1 MSRQEMTKQVPVKTI
16 KELLAGDGAV
26 QGVDIDK
33 HWNVEFQGLA
43 IDSRTVR
50 AGDVFLAYQGHTS
63 DGREYIQAAID
74 KGAVAVV
81 AEKNKHWKEFTVL
94 NGKTPVY
101 IYPELRKKAGVLAA
115 KFFGNPSASMKV
127 IGITG
132 TNGKTTCSHILAEA
146 LALLNKKCGIIGTL
160 GNGFCGQ
167 LQTATHTTPDPVSLQ
182 KTVKDLKEAGAE
194 FLAIEVSSHALDQ
207 GRVNGMNFDTAVLT
221 NITHDHL
228 DYHGTLEHYAEAK
241 KSLFHWETLH
251 HAVLNLDDEFGQ
263 QWLSGIG
270 GTAKGVLHCIGYSR
284 KANTEQLKTARFN
297 QNEFDQLIAS
307 NIVSNEAGISF
318 DFNSPRGDGHVSNKL
333 MFGEFNISNLLA
345 VSCVLFSAGF
355 ELEEIEYALSNVHG
369 VPGRMEK
376 INTPGKPTV
385 VIDFAH
391 TPDALEN
398 VLSALKSQKKGQLI
412 CVFGCGG
419 DRDREKRP
427 AMGRIA
433 SELADKVIVTSDNP
447 RSEAKGTIFQ
457 DILSGISDA
466 KRVSVIESR
475 AEAITHAIALSQEGD
490 VVLVAGKGA
499 ESYQEI
505 DGKKL
510 PYSDIEVIRDILN
523 PLNPFENGALH

>member
-1 MSRQEMTKQVPVKTI
+1 MSRQEIAEKVPVKTI
-16 KELLAGDGAV
+16 KELLAGDCLA
-26 QGVDIDK
+26 QGEGIEK
-33 HWNVEFQGLA
+33 YWNIEFQGLA
-43 IDSRTVR
+43 IDSRKVR
-50 AGDVFLAYQGHTS
+50 AGDVFLAYRGYAS

-74 KGAVAVV
+74 KGAVAVI
-81 AEKNKHWKEFTVL
+81 AEKSQQWKEFTVI
-94 NGKTPVY
+94 NGNTPVY

-127 IGITG
+127 IGVTG

-160 GNGFCGQ
+160 GNGFFGQ
-167 LQTATHTTPDPVSLQ
+167 LQTATHTTPDPLSLQ

-194 FLAIEVSSHALDQ
+194 FLAIEISSHALDQ

-228 DYHGTLEHYAEAK
+228 DYHGTLEHYAETK
-241 KSLFHWETLH
+241 KKLFHWEALR
-251 HAVLNLDDEFGQ
+251 HAVLNLDDDFGQ
-263 QWLSGIG
+263 QWLASVGGI
-270 GTAKGVLHCIGYSR
+270 KESVLHCVGYSR
-284 KANTEQLKTARFN
+284 KANHRQFKTTAV
-297 QNEFDQLIAS
+297 DKLIAS

-318 DFNSPRGDGHVSNKL
+318 DFNSPWGRGHVSNKM

-355 ELEEIEYALSNVHG
+355 KLKEIEYAMSNVHG

-376 INTPGKPTV
+376 IHTPGKPTV

-398 VLSALKSQKKGQLI
+398 VLRALKAQKKGQLV

-419 DRDREKRP
+419 DRDKEKRP

-433 SELADKVIVTSDNP
+433 SQLADKVIVTSDNP
-447 RSEAKGTIFQ
+447 RTEAKESIFQ
-457 DILSGISDA
+457 GILSGISDA
-466 KRVSVIESR
+466 RRVSVIENR
-475 AEAITHAIALSQEGD
+475 AEAIAHAIELSREGD

-510 PYSDIEVIRDILN
+510 PYSDIEVIREILN
-523 PLNPFENGALH
+523 PLNPSENGALH